1 VVSALLVLVQSL
13 AGPTIVA
20 IPKNTKGPVLE
31 YKNFRFLKLSLE
43 SRGNRLA
50 FHGPPVRVSMLF
62 PNSKLRGFERAGHK
76 LKLFWQNCDAPF
88 EIKPTCPCKFL

>member
-76 LKLFWQNCDAPF
+76 LKLFWQIVMHLLKSNPLD
-88 EIKPTCPCKFL
+88 PCKFL